1 MQENKRNKETSLF
14 KKPQGFRTV
23 RIHFTA
29 EAIEWLGGTTKD
41 DDGNTIGNHTLFYDL
56 LSRMRLSPG
65 RGDSFRRP
73 QELQPGQFQF
83 SETRLAE
90 EWNIGRK
97 RIRNLLAT
105 MEKLGM
111 IAVDASKTASVASMT
126 CVEEWTD
133 FQNFHVVNL
142 CNPALNGIRTASEW
156 HFIRQRRHAAGEVKT
171 SFSFEI
177 CQGITSLRSVIPW
190 RSRGSLAVRRWRRSQ
205 ARTA

>member
-83 SETRLAE
+83 SETGLAE

-97 RIRNLLAT
+97 KARNLLAT
-105 MEKLGM
+105 MERLGM
-111 IAVDASKTASVASMT
+111 IAVTASKTASVVSMS
-126 CVEEWTD
+126 CVEGWTNVQD
-133 FQNFHVVNL
+133 NYVRNP
-142 CNPALNGIRTASEW
+142 CNTASNGI
-156 HFIRQRRHAAGEVKT
+156 
-171 SFSFEI
+171 
-177 CQGITSLRSVIPW
+177 
-190 RSRGSLAVRRWRRSQ
+190 
-205 ARTA
+205 

>member
-41 DDGNTIGNHTLFYDL
+41 DDL

-142 CNPALNGIRTASEW
+142 CNPALNGIRTASE
-156 HFIRQRRHAAGEVKT
+156 RPLN
-171 SFSFEI
+171 
-177 CQGITSLRSVIPW
+177 GILS
-190 RSRGSLAVRRWRRSQ
+190 GSGGTPQER
-205 ARTA
+205 

>member
-1 MQENKRNKETSLF
+1 M
-14 KKPQGFRTV
+14 
-23 RIHFTA
+23 
-29 EAIEWLGGTTKD
+29 
-41 DDGNTIGNHTLFYDL
+41 NHTLFYDL

>member
-90 EWNIGRK
+90 E
-97 RIRNLLAT
+97 
-105 MEKLGM
+105 KLGM

-142 CNPALNGIRTASEW
+142 CNPALNGIRTVSE
-156 HFIRQRRHAAGEVKT
+156 RPLN
-171 SFSFEI
+171 
-177 CQGITSLRSVIPW
+177 GILS
-190 RSRGSLAVRRWRRSQ
+190 GSGGTPQER
-205 ARTA
+205 

>member
-73 QELQPGQFQF
+73 QE
-83 SETRLAE
+83 
-90 EWNIGRK
+90 WNIGRK

-142 CNPALNGIRTASEW
+142 CNPALNGIRTASE
-156 HFIRQRRHAAGEVKT
+156 RPLN
-171 SFSFEI
+171 
-177 CQGITSLRSVIPW
+177 GILS
-190 RSRGSLAVRRWRRSQ
+190 GSGGTPQER
-205 ARTA
+205 

>member
-41 DDGNTIGNHTLFYDL
+41 DDGNTI
-56 LSRMRLSPG
+56 G

-142 CNPALNGIRTASEW
+142 CNPALNGIRTVSE
-156 HFIRQRRHAAGEVKT
+156 RPLN
-171 SFSFEI
+171 
-177 CQGITSLRSVIPW
+177 GILS
-190 RSRGSLAVRRWRRSQ
+190 GSGGTPQER
-205 ARTA
+205 